1 MAVERL
7 LIFMGKSKKEPKIL
21 KEQFDPKFLK
31 EVEEIYPRI
40 SIEKITKSL
49 RNKTCPKCGRK
60 LHRFIEGE
68 RGDYYCVCD
77 ENLTI
82 RF

>member
-1 MAVERL
+1 MD
-7 LIFMGKSKKEPKIL
+7 KSKKESKIL

-40 SIEKITKSL
+40 GIEKVTKSL
-49 RNKTCPKCGRK
+49 RNKSCPNCGRK
-60 LHRFIEGE
+60 LHKFLDGE
-68 RGDYYCVCD
+68 KGDYYCTCNEIIIV
-77 ENLTI
+77 